1 MNKITF
7 SKYKFLLAFTFLI
20 SFTFSY
26 SQTTKSSLVE
36 KIPEYDFTKLWKS
49 DSINVDTEGG
59 KIPFPEPIGFIG
71 DNYQRFYIHYTS
83 INKNPENPFE
93 YIVIGKTKVKNYVCS
108 FKGTITVTDMYLF
121 NEDEIPGLR
130 QGEVISTIYFQEDAA
145 EAGSGFFSGR
155 IVSNFYLD
163 QQNNLYYDA
172 IQLGA
177 DKYKNNTCEAR
188 WTSYKTGKSKI
199 CNWGDFG
206 MPLPKDSDFDIGD
219 GEIIINRKYLN
230 NGWISFSELNS
241 VDEKKSRIAKKNEDV
256 HWWE

>member
-1 MNKITF
+1 MNSHKLLNPRL
-7 SKYKFLLAFTFLI
+7 LLAFIFLI
-20 SFTFSY
+20 SFAFCH
-26 SQTTKSSLVE
+26 SQIHKISLVD
-36 KIPEYDFTKLWKS
+36 KITEYDLTKLWKDDFISS
-49 DSINVDTEGG
+49 DSATGP
-59 KIPFPEPIGFIG
+59 IPFPEPIGFIG

-83 INKNPENPFE
+83 IIKNPGNPRE
-93 YIVIGKTKVKNYVCS
+93 YLVEGKTKVKNYVCS

-121 NEDEIPGLR
+121 PEEEIPGLR
-130 QGEVISTIYFQEDAA
+130 QGEAISTIYFQEDAT
-145 EAGSGFFSGR
+145 ELGSGFFRGKL
-155 IVSNFYLD
+155 VSNFYLD

-177 DKYKNNTCEAR
+177 DKYKNNTCEAK

-206 MPLPKDSDFDIGD
+206 MPLPNESDFDIGD
-219 GEIIINRKYLN
+219 GVNIINKKYLN

-241 VDEKKSRIAKKNEDV
+241 LDEKKSRIAKKIEDE